1 MFMVEPDAYKGRR
14 GKFVSAVFIHLSDIH
29 FGQEKDGGLVTI
41 NDDAKERL
49 LDDACAEIA
58 NLGVTASGII
68 VTGDIAYAAKREE
81 YAKAGE
87 WLDRLAA
94 RIGCDRLDIQL
105 VPGNHD
111 IDRDAITKVAKFHL
125 EAVRDKGDAMLD
137 MLLDDET
144 QREALYGRFA
154 AYRDFSGGYGCDLDV
169 GGVYSADGA
178 VVIAPG
184 RTLRFVR
191 LNSALICSR
200 KDDEGKLIL
209 GARQRVFEAI
219 NGEEMVVLV
228 HHPLNWLQDS
238 KEAARYFGAR
248 ARVIIS
254 GHEHFPSLEIKPIEH
269 GCDLMMLA
277 AGATAPDDVDEKY
290 TYKYNILTFDW
301 DEATDGLAVTV
312 NPRTWNF
319 EMKRFE
325 KDLPFLD
332 GKQERNVLGSPYFRS
347 GVPPSKPEVAG
358 GVVEARPQVQ
368 PVANPITGSK
378 EVDLSMPDDVRLV
391 RLRFFRDLPEDRRR
405 KILIDMGAIPEDLT
419 DRLDHTIEQ
428 RFFAKLVAQG
438 RVGDLSAAIDV
449 AVEEQKRGDA
459 A

>member
-1 MFMVEPDAYKGRR
+1 MA
-14 GKFVSAVFIHLSDIH
+14 AVFVHLSDIH
-29 FGQEKDGGLVTI
+29 FGQERDGGLVTI

-49 LDDACAEIA
+49 LDDAAAEIA
-58 NLGVTASGII
+58 KLGTRASGVI
-68 VTGDIAYAAKREE
+68 VTGDIAYAAKYEE

-87 WLDRLAA
+87 WLDRLAE
-94 RIGCDRLDIQL
+94 RVGCSRLEIQM

-111 IDRDAITKVAKFHL
+111 IDRDAITPVAKFHL
-125 EAVRDKGDAMLD
+125 DAIREHGDKMLD
-137 MLLDDET
+137 MLLDDEG

-154 AYRDFSGGYGCDLDV
+154 AYRDFSSGYGCDLDV
-169 GGVYSADGA
+169 GGVYSADVA
-178 VVIAPG
+178 VTVAPG
-184 RTLRFVR
+184 RTIRFVR

-219 NGEEMVVLV
+219 DGEEMVVLV

-238 KEAARYFGAR
+238 DEAARYFKSR

-254 GHEHFPSLEIKPIEH
+254 GHEHFPSLDIKRVED

-277 AGATAPDDVDEKY
+277 AGATAPDDIDEKY
-290 TYKYNILTFDW
+290 TYKYNILRFDW
-301 DEATDGLAVTV
+301 DEAADALAVTI

-325 KDLPFLD
+325 RDASFLE
-332 GKQERNVLGSPYFRS
+332 GRPERNVLGSPYFRRTPQPAAPVQS
-347 GVPPSKPEVAG
+347 LVDEPP
-358 GVVEARPQVQ
+358 QIH
-368 PVANPITGSK
+368 PVANPVTGSR
-378 EVDLSMPDDVRLV
+378 EADLAMPENVRLV
-391 RLRFFRDLPEDRRR
+391 RLRFFRDLPEERRR
-405 KILIDMGAIPEDLT
+405 RILVELEAIPPDLT

-438 RVGDLSAAIDV
+438 RLGELSAAIDAA
-449 AVEEQKRGDA
+449 AVEQQQGGTE
-459 A
+459 